1 MEKFKRYL
9 IFIIGLYINS
19 FGVAFITKAGL
30 GTSPISSIPYVLSL
44 NFKLTLGNYT
54 ILFNIL
60 LILLQIIIL
69 RKNFKP
75 EHLLQ
80 LPVAIAFGYFIDLSM
95 AMLSFIAPQVYVMKV
110 FYLLLGCLIL
120 GFGVYI
126 EVLANVVMLPGESL
140 VRAIVLTAKTEFG
153 TTKVAF
159 DVTMTVCA
167 VILSFLF
174 AHKLDGVREGTI
186 VAALLVGYISRVF
199 TRMLS
204 FLPEKLFGASNQPA
218 EKDTAADS
226 ASSSANAGL
235 CITIGRQNGCGAH
248 EIADQLADALG
259 LKLYD
264 KDLIHMTSDESKLSE
279 EFVSAKE
286 EKMSNNVLF
295 DLVNEAY
302 GYSSEDIA
310 PKDTLFLAQSKVI
323 RTIAAEGNAI
333 IIGRCSDYI
342 LRDQK
347 NVLNIYLQAP
357 LSYRAERYASK
368 NHLSLKE
375 AEEKLKKGDKQ
386 RAYNYHYYT
395 HHVWGFSGN
404 YNLCL
409 DVSYGKEYVVEQI
422 LHTISAMHHADN
434 K

>member
-69 RKNFKP
+69 RKNFKL

-95 AMLSFIAPQVYVMKV
+95 AMLSFIAPQVYIMKLL
-110 FYLLLGCLIL
+110 YLLIGCLIL

-167 VILSFLF
+167 VILSFVF

-199 TRMLS
+199 SRVLS
-204 FLPEKLFGASNQPA
+204 FLPEKLFGAEAASA
-218 EKDTAADS
+218 EEKTAS
-226 ASSSANAGL
+226 AEAEGL

-248 EIADQLADALG
+248 EIADQLAEALG
-259 LKLYD
+259 LKLFD

-279 EFVSAKE
+279 AFVSAKE
-286 EKMSNNVLF
+286 EKMTSNLLF

-310 PKDTLFLAQSKVI
+310 PKDSLFLAQSKVI
-323 RTIAAEGNAI
+323 RNIAAEGNAI

-342 LRDQK
+342 LKDQK

-357 LSYRAERYASK
+357 LSYRAKRYADK
-368 NHLSLKE
+368 NNLTLKD

-395 HHVWGFSGN
+395 HRVWGFSGN

-409 DVSYGKEYVVEQI
+409 DVSYGKEYVIEQI
-422 LHTISAMHHADN
+422 LHTISVMHHHEMQ
-434 K
+434 

>member
-1 MEKFKRYL
+1 MEKFKRY
-9 IFIIGLYINS
+9 IVFIIGLYINS

-69 RKNFKP
+69 RKNFKL

-95 AMLSFIAPQVYVMKV
+95 AMLSFIAPQVYIMKV
-110 FYLLLGCLIL
+110 LYLLIGCLIL

-167 VILSFLF
+167 VILSFIF

-199 TRMLS
+199 SRMLS
-204 FLPEKLFGASNQPA
+204 FLPEKLFGAATASTEEKAASDETA
-218 EKDTAADS
+218 EAE
-226 ASSSANAGL
+226 GL

-248 EIADQLADALG
+248 EIADQLAEALG

-286 EKMSNNVLF
+286 EKMTSNVLF

-323 RTIAAEGNAI
+323 RNIAAEGNAI

-342 LRDQK
+342 LKDQQ

-357 LSYRAERYASK
+357 LSYRAKRYADK
-368 NHLSLKE
+368 NNLTLKD

-395 HHVWGFSGN
+395 HRVWGFSGN

-409 DVSYGKEYVVEQI
+409 DVSYGKEYVIEQI
-422 LHTISAMHHADN
+422 LHTISVMHHQEVQ
-434 K
+434 

>member
-1 MEKFKRYL
+1 MEKFKRYV

-19 FGVAFITKAGL
+19 FGVALITKASL

-44 NFKLTLGNYT
+44 NFNLTLGNYT
-54 ILFNIL
+54 ILFSIL
-60 LILLQIIIL
+60 LILLQLLIL
-69 RKNFKP
+69 RKDFKL

-80 LPVAIAFGYFIDLSM
+80 LPVSIAFGYFIDLSM
-95 AMLSFIAPQVYVMKV
+95 AMLSFLAPSIYLMKII
-110 FYLLLGCLIL
+110 YLLIGCLIL
-120 GFGVYI
+120 GFGVYV

-140 VRAIVLTAKTEFG
+140 VRAIVMKANTEFG

-159 DVTMTVCA
+159 DVTMTVGA

-174 AHKLDGVREGTI
+174 SHKLQGVREGTI

-199 TRMLS
+199 SRLLS
-204 FLPEKLFGASNQPA
+204 FLPEKLFGSQSS
-218 EKDTAADS
+218 EEVKTAI
-226 ASSSANAGL
+226 SSESTGL

-248 EIADQLADALG
+248 EIADELAARLG

-264 KDLIHMTSDESKLSE
+264 KELIHMTSDESKLSE
-279 EFVSAKE
+279 AFVTAKE
-286 EKMSNNVLF
+286 EKMTSNLLF

-302 GYSSEDIA
+302 GYSSEDSA
-310 PKDTLFLAQSKVI
+310 PKDTLFQAQSKVI
-323 RTIAAEGNAI
+323 RNIAAEGNAI

-342 LRDQK
+342 LKDQK

-357 LSYRAERYASK
+357 LSFRAKRYANK
-368 NHLSLKE
+368 NDLPLKD
-375 AEEKLKKGDKQ
+375 AEEKLKKNDRL

-395 HHVWGFSGN
+395 KHVWGFSGN

-409 DVSYGKEYVVEQI
+409 DVSYGKEYVIEQI
-422 LHTISAMHHADN
+422 LHTISAMHSQEIG
-434 K
+434 

>member
-69 RKNFKP
+69 RKNFKL

-95 AMLSFIAPQVYVMKV
+95 AMLSFIAPQVYIMKLL
-110 FYLLLGCLIL
+110 YLLIGCLIL

-167 VILSFLF
+167 VILSFVF

-199 TRMLS
+199 SRMLS
-204 FLPEKLFGASNQPA
+204 FLPEKLFGAEAASA
-218 EKDTAADS
+218 EEKS
-226 ASSSANAGL
+226 ASAEAEGL

-248 EIADQLADALG
+248 EIADQLAEALG
-259 LKLYD
+259 LKLFD

-279 EFVSAKE
+279 AFVSAKE
-286 EKMSNNVLF
+286 EKMTSNLLF

-310 PKDTLFLAQSKVI
+310 PKDSLFLAQSKVI
-323 RTIAAEGNAI
+323 RNISAEGNAI

-342 LRDQK
+342 LKDQK

-357 LSYRAERYASK
+357 LSYRAKRYADK
-368 NHLSLKE
+368 NNLTLKD

-395 HHVWGFSGN
+395 HRVWGFSGN

-409 DVSYGKEYVVEQI
+409 DVSYGKEYVIEQI
-422 LHTISAMHHADN
+422 LHTISVMHHHEMQ
-434 K
+434 